1 MHNLLIRI
9 LVTGLFTFMLY
20 GCAGT
25 GILES
30 RPGVGHGPPP
40 HAPAHGY
47 RHKHQQHGVEMV
59 FNTGM
64 GVYIVVGYPKHYFYS
79 NSYYRY
85 HDGIWK
91 MSVHIKG
98 PWVIITESDLPLG
111 LRKMKD
117 KGSKDKKHP
126 GKGYGPPGRSK

>member
-9 LVTGLFTFMLY
+9 LITGLFTFMLY
-20 GCAGT
+20 GCAGI

-47 RHKHQQHGVEMV
+47 RHKHQQGVEMV
-59 FNTGM
+59 FDVGM
-64 GVYIVVGYPKHYFYS
+64 GVYIVVGYPKYYFYN

-85 HDGIWK
+85 HNGIWK
-91 MSVHIKG
+91 MSVYIKG
-98 PWVIITESDLPLG
+98 PWVIITESDLPPG
-111 LRKMKD
+111 LKK
-117 KGSKDKKHP
+117 KGKSKKKKHP
-126 GKGYGPPGRSK
+126 GRGK

>member
-1 MHNLLIRI
+1 
-9 LVTGLFTFMLY
+9 MLY
-20 GCAGT
+20 GCAGV

-30 RPGVGHGPPP
+30 KPGVGHGPPP
-40 HAPAHGY
+40 QAPAHGY
-47 RHKHQQHGVEMV
+47 RHKHQHGVEMV

-64 GVYIVVGYPKHYFYS
+64 GVYIVVGYPKHYFYD

-98 PWVIITESDLPLG
+98 PWVIITESDLPPG
-111 LRKMKD
+111 LKK
-117 KGSKDKKHP
+117 KGKSKKKKHP
-126 GKGYGPPGRSK
+126 GKGK